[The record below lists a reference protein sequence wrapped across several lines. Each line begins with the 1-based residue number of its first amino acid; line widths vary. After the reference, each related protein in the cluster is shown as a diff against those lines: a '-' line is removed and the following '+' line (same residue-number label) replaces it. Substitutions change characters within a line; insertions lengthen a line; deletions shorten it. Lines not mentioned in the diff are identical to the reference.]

1 MSSKGPKESGMFSS
15 KWGLLMAALGAAIGT
30 GNIWRFPREVAN
42 NGGGSFMIAYVIF
55 LFTWSIPILLV
66 EFSIG
71 KKSRKG
77 TMGSFAAFLGKEK
90 MWMGAWMAW
99 ISTAIG
105 FYYAVVMGWTI
116 RYALGAMTGTISL
129 TDTRGTWEGLLTS
142 PLLMVLFQFLA
153 IVLTAVL
160 VYRGIKKGVERVNMV
175 LIPIMFV
182 LVIGS
187 MIWALLQ
194 PGGFGGV
201 AYLFT
206 PKTKYLLS
214 AKTWIAALAQCA
226 WSCSAGMGM
235 AITFGAYSKRKE
247 DTTLNSFLTG
257 LGDTAFSL
265 LIGIMIFSTVFALSP
280 TVDSAYAAVEEGGSG
295 LTFIHIPKLFGGLGT
310 FGFLLAFTFFLVMSF
325 AALTSM
331 ISTYEAALKNF
342 TDAGMDR
349 KKAVRWLTVLLFI
362 FGLPSALIVAE
373 VSGHPLPVFLD
384 HQDYVWGMGLVL
396 SGAFI
401 YYLVAKYGISRFREK
416 VINSRYSDVKVGKW
430 IEYILK
436 YVIPLEVVLLGGWYI
451 VQSLLADPLEE
462 WWVSGP
468 ISLGLL
474 AIQWAAALGV
484 IWYLCRKLNV
494 QMVDRDFDPDTS
506 MDEDIIEEEAAERGE
521 AIILESPQ
529 GV

>member
-1 MSSKGPKESGMFSS
+1 MFSS

-42 NGGGSFMIAYVIF
+42 NGGGSFMIPYVIF
-55 LFTWSIPILLV
+55 LFTWSIPILMV

-116 RYALGAMTGTISL
+116 RYALGALTGSISF
-129 TDTRGTWEGLLTS
+129 TDPEGTWESLLTN
-142 PLLMVLFQFLA
+142 PMLMVLFQVISIL
-153 IVLTAVL
+153 ITAVL
-160 VYRGIKKGVERVNMV
+160 VYRGVKKGVENVNMV

-194 PGGFGGV
+194 PGGFGGI

-206 PKTKYLLS
+206 PKTEYLLS
-214 AKTWIAALAQCA
+214 AKTWMAALAQCA

-235 AITFGAYSKRKE
+235 AITFGAYTKRKE

-257 LGDTAFSL
+257 LGDTTFSL

-280 TVDSAYAAVEEGGSG
+280 TIDSAYAAVEEGGSG
-295 LTFIHIPKLFGGLGT
+295 LTFIHIPRLFGGLGT
-310 FGFLLAFTFFLVMSF
+310 FGFVLAFIFFLVMSF

-331 ISTYEAALKNF
+331 ISTYEAAVKNF
-342 TDAGMDR
+342 TDAGMER
-349 KKAVRWLTVLLFI
+349 KRAVRWLTVILFVL
-362 FGLPSALIVAE
+362 GLPSALIVAQ
-373 VSGHPLPVFLD
+373 VAGKPIPVFLD
-384 HQDYVWGMGLVL
+384 HQDHVWGMGLVL

-401 YYLVAKYGISRFREK
+401 YYIVAKYGISKFREK
-416 VINSRYSDVKVGKW
+416 VINSRYSDIKVGKW
-430 IEYILK
+430 IEYMLRYI
-436 YVIPLEVVLLGGWYI
+436 IPVEIVLLGGWYV
-451 VQSLLADPLEE
+451 VQSILADPFDE

-468 ISLGLL
+468 IGLGLL
-474 AIQWAAALGV
+474 AVQWAIALGV
-484 IWYLCRKLNV
+484 LWYISRKLKV
-494 QMVDRDFDPDTS
+494 QMVDRDFSIDTS
-506 MDEDIIEEEAAERGE
+506 MDEDILEEEAEERGE
-521 AIILESPQ
+521 AIVLEGPQ
-529 GV
+529 GA